1 MRESLPYDCKTYFY
15 NNTLSMRVN
24 DRFFIGSLPWLPDG
38 KIQMTRLEI
47 KKSMVGE
54 VLVLI

>member
-1 MRESLPYDCKTYFY
+1 
-15 NNTLSMRVN
+15 MRVN

-38 KIQMTRLEI
+38 QIQMTRLEI